1 VLGLCAALFIAMAV
15 KLFHLGKSLLS
26 GTDFSAVIADILFIL
41 VLIELFRLLIIYLEE
56 HRISVATMVEVGI
69 VATLREVI
77 LTGAMQIEWRQ
88 MLVLSAFLL
97 TLAVVLRYSG
107 CGILTRTQGR
117 RADSVMAL
125 RDFDM
130 DEPLTCDVVAER
142 IGARR
147 SLVVRLARAGL
158 IETIESESSEPLLP
172 RRTVVQLRRMQ
183 RLRHD
188 LGVNFSGA
196 AIILDL
202 VKRIEQLNSE
212 LIEMRQRLER

>member
-1 VLGLCAALFIAMAV
+1 MA
-15 KLFHLGKSLLS
+15 F
-26 GTDFSAVIADILFIL
+26 
-41 VLIELFRLLIIYLEE
+41 
-56 HRISVATMVEVGI
+56 
-69 VATLREVI
+69 
-77 LTGAMQIEWRQ
+77 
-88 MLVLSAFLL
+88 
-97 TLAVVLRYSG
+97 
-107 CGILTRTQGR
+107 
-117 RADSVMAL
+117 

-172 RRTVVQLRRMQ
+172 HRTVVQLRRMQ